1 MAAHNATAAAQN
13 SVAER
18 RLRPIYDWLDNG
30 NNKKAL
36 QEAEKVLKK
45 QPNFQCC
52 KILKSLALLRLG
64 RENEAQ
70 PILDSVLSE
79 GPTDDGT
86 LQAMTIAF
94 RELQQP
100 EKICTMY
107 ENATSREQ
115 NEELLSHLFMSYVRM
130 GFYKKQQVNK
140 KNALKSLLLTSENA
154 DDYSPPTFLDFV
166 NIFFVASCNA
176 SLQSEA

>member
-1 MAAHNATAAAQN
+1 MYDFRTYHFHRGTIMASHAATAAAQN

-36 QEAEKVLKK
+36 QEADKVLKK
-45 QPNFQCC
+45 QPGFQCC

-70 PILDSVLSE
+70 PILDCVLSE

-100 EKICTMY
+100 EKICAMY
-107 ENATSREQ
+107 ENATNREQ
-115 NEELLSHLFMSYVRM
+115 TEELLSHLFMSYVRM
-130 GFYKKQQVNK
+130 GYYKKQQV
-140 KNALKSLLLTSENA
+140 KS
-154 DDYSPPTFLDFV
+154 
-166 NIFFVASCNA
+166 I
-176 SLQSEA
+176 

>member
-140 KNALKSLLLTSENA
+140 KNALKSLLLTSEMLTIIH
-154 DDYSPPTFLDFV
+154 PLHF
-166 NIFFVASCNA
+166 
-176 SLQSEA
+176 